1 MNASLYLSSF
11 GWEEGEALQRGGIK
25 KPILVKHKKDT
36 KGLGS
41 DGNDADVWWERL
53 FDGQLKNF
61 EVSNGLNGVI
71 FELKQRRVDDH
82 VRKATSPL
90 YRMFVRGEGLAG
102 TEGKTDNAY
111 VVYKSVSASVVV
123 NTAQQ
128 AMRGRGKGTEKREK
142 EGKEKKEKTDKKEK
156 KEKKAKK
163 KDKEE
168 KEKKDIKETKEKN
181 EKIDSKEKK
190 EKKDMKESKHTK
202 ALKVTK
208 EKQELLSS
216 DQSGKSSTSKKST
229 KSAKSSSDKKRK
241 REEKAEKPRKRR
253 S

>member
-53 FDGQLKNF
+53 FDGQLKTL
-61 EVSNGLNGVI
+61 EVSSGLNGVT

-82 VRKATSPL
+82 VCKATSPL

-111 VVYKSVSASVVV
+111 FVCKSVSASVVV

-128 AMRGRGKGTEKREK
+128 AMRGGERVRRRERRRGRRRKKRLTRRRRRGKRR
-142 EGKEKKEKTDKKEK
+142 
-156 KEKKAKK
+156 
-163 KDKEE
+163 
-168 KEKKDIKETKEKN
+168 
-181 EKIDSKEKK
+181 
-190 EKKDMKESKHTK
+190 
-202 ALKVTK
+202 
-208 EKQELLSS
+208 
-216 DQSGKSSTSKKST
+216 
-229 KSAKSSSDKKRK
+229 KKRLT
-241 REEKAEKPRKRR
+241 RRRTNRKR
-253 S
+253 

>member
-53 FDGQLKNF
+53 FDGQLKTL
-61 EVSNGLNGVI
+61 EVSSGLNGVT

-82 VRKATSPL
+82 VCKATSPL

-111 VVYKSVSASVVV
+111 FVCKSVSASVVV

-128 AMRGRGKGTEKREK
+128 AMRGGGKGTEKREK
-142 EGKEKKEKTDKKEK
+142 EG
-156 KEKKAKK
+156 
-163 KDKEE
+163 EE
-168 KEKKDIKETKEKN
+168 KEAEE
-181 EKIDSKEKK
+181 
-190 EKKDMKESKHTK
+190 
-202 ALKVTK
+202 
-208 EKQELLSS
+208 EL
-216 DQSGKSSTSKKST
+216 
-229 KSAKSSSDKKRK
+229 
-241 REEKAEKPRKRR
+241 
-253 S
+253 